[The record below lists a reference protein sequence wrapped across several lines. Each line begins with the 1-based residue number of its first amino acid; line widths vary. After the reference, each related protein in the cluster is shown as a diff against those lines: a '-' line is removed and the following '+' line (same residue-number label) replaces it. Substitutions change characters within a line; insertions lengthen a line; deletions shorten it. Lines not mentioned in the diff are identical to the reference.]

1 MSERSIS
8 EWRYLA
14 EKEISC
20 ADSCE
25 DISAALTQAASHL
38 GFDNCSCMISIA
50 SSFKSRCF
58 QFIGEHLERCAR
70 ESFDNW
76 PLFRKGVIQDH
87 MNDEGMIVLEGDHF
101 LDRNTGGRGQEN
113 RENFGVACVVFPR
126 PPITGVVVLARE
138 SKSITEEEYK
148 VLSCEFRYLV
158 IQAIYKLSSLG
169 EKTITHRKTPLSIR
183 ETQVLRCI
191 VDGDTSKQTARSLS
205 ISVDTVNFHLRNI
218 YNKLGACNNAQAAA
232 YAAIHGLI

>member
-1 MSERSIS
+1 M
-8 EWRYLA
+8 A

-138 SKSITEEEYK
+138 SKSISS
-148 VLSCEFRYLV
+148 VFV
-158 IQAIYKLSSLG
+158 IQVYVPGMERFNFIRSGKWVAPHAALLHSSLDK
-169 EKTITHRKTPLSIR
+169 ES
-183 ETQVLRCI
+183 
-191 VDGDTSKQTARSLS
+191 
-205 ISVDTVNFHLRNI
+205 
-218 YNKLGACNNAQAAA
+218 
-232 YAAIHGLI
+232 